1 MELTMLQG
9 DTWTKHTARIGFP
22 ILVEYARQRREITYG
37 EWDSELVQRRLG
49 KHVHP
54 AQYGYP
60 AGSIGDAC
68 EEYSEKL
75 GLDVPMINLM
85 IVNKRTRVPGSG
97 SHYYIKQFCLHF
109 LGREVDAELLSVQE
123 KRAIIERALEEI
135 YDFQGWDHVLGAYG
149 LLETRKKRTSVA
161 PQKKRRRPN
170 PALWHTGP
178 ESEEHKILK
187 RRIASEPSLVGL
199 PRDGDGEQEFRLWSG
214 DEVDVYFGSVAVGVE
229 VKTASARFD
238 ELHRGIFQC
247 VKYRAVLR
255 AQQIH
260 DRIIPTAECVFAIGG
275 SLPEELRDLAQLLG
289 VRFVDCLDERG

>member
-1 MELTMLQG
+1 MELTALQG

-37 EWDSELVQRRLG
+37 EWDSEIVRRGLG
-49 KHVHP
+49 RHVHP

-68 EEYSEKL
+68 GEYSEEASV
-75 GLDVPMINLM
+75 DVPLINLLV
-85 IVNKRTRVPGSG
+85 VNKGTRVPGSG
-97 SHYYIKQFCLHF
+97 SHYYIKQFCRHF
-109 LGREVDAELLSVQE
+109 LARKVDPERLSVRE

-149 LLETRKKRTSVA
+149 LSETRKKRTSPA

-170 PALWHTGP
+170 PQGWHTGP
-178 ESEEHKILK
+178 ESEAHKTLK

-199 PRDGDGEQEFRLWSG
+199 PCDGDGAQEFRLWSG

-229 VKTASARFD
+229 VKAASAGFD

-275 SLPEELRDLAQLLG
+275 RLPKELRDLAQLLG
-289 VRFVDCLDERG
+289 VQFVDCLDEKG